1 MTPEVPL
8 RRSLES
14 LKKEAKRWHAEIEQG
29 DPEARGRLLRAVP
42 DAPDRPALRHVQL
55 ALAREQGFAG
65 WALLKDEVEKRSAQT
80 EHTRA
85 NALAL
90 YEAKAQALL
99 DAYRTG
105 TPDAMERHYSYTWH
119 RRAWPAMRTYVQLD
133 LGKRPAHPG

>member
-1 MTPEVPL
+1 M
-8 RRSLES
+8 
-14 LKKEAKRWHAEIEQG
+14 
-29 DPEARGRLLRAVP
+29 
-42 DAPDRPALRHVQL
+42 QL

-85 NALAL
+85 NALAR

-105 TPDAMERHYSYTWH
+105 TPEAMERHYSYTWH

-133 LGKRPAHPG
+133 LGKRPAHPMTMSRSRLTMRGC